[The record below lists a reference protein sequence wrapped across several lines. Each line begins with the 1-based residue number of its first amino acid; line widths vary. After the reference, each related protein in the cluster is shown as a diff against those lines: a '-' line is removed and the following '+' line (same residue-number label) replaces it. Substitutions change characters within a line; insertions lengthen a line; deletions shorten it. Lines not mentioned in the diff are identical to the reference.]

1 MMLARSGS
9 LLIVMVTNKK
19 PMMLLV
25 RLLTNNKKPMI
36 MGPGEEN
43 DDSIDSYN
51 DTNRTSWPD

>member
-1 MMLARSGS
+1 MMLARS